1 MEKNTV
7 KILLATAL
15 IAVGASA
22 VSAQG
27 RGGPQMSFE
36 ELDVDGSGEIT
47 LEDLTALRD
56 NRFAD
61 LDSNGDGSITLD
73 EFTASHM
80 ARAAERATAMFEQ
93 LDVDGDGVLSRD
105 VVDRERRGDRV
116 GRMIERF
123 DADNSGGVSAE
134 EYEEARAMFRE
145 HRKGGDRDHGQR
157 RN

>member
-36 ELDVDGSGEIT
+36 ELDVDGSGE
-47 LEDLTALRD
+47 
-56 NRFAD
+56 
-61 LDSNGDGSITLD
+61 ITLD

>member
-27 RGGPQMSFE
+27 RGGPQMSF
-36 ELDVDGSGEIT
+36 
-47 LEDLTALRD
+47 
-56 NRFAD
+56 
-61 LDSNGDGSITLD
+61 
-73 EFTASHM
+73 TASHM
-80 ARAAERATAMFEQ
+80 ARAAERATDMFEQ